1 MTRLGSEPSPLDP
14 KPYALTIRL
23 PRLLHSIFYFYKDE
37 YVILSLFLSLYFL
50 SILVCCYNYIAA
62 VSKHLDKFLPCFAT
76 SVVALLFYNIIEN
89 LYTVFVS

>member
-14 KPYALTIRL
+14 KPYALAIRL
-23 PRLLHSIFYFYKDE
+23 PRLLHNIFCMLF
-37 YVILSLFLSLYFL
+37 SPCFLSLYFL

-76 SVVALLFYNIIEN
+76 SVVAHLFCSIIED
-89 LYTVFVS
+89 LYAVFVS